1 MAYSAEI
8 DVKVRNLGSISQL
21 EQKLSSISKSVNAIN
36 KKRLGG
42 GASGG
47 GGGSG
52 SSRAAN
58 KANQQEL
65 AFFRVK
71 NSALALTNRALK
83 VQNKLKDTSLDLTQK
98 IADLESIGDLKGA
111 KNLNNLKGVIEK
123 RKSEVILAEKSLIST
138 KEKVKAEVQVAQ
150 ASERTLTAQ
159 QRINALNLSTR
170 FNRAAGNVAGFM
182 DSQRTGIGPS
192 NSLGLPSASMLNADK
207 RGIQRVPTASQLGT
221 KPIALP
227 GGAIDTARI
236 TTSAEKAAIFED
248 RIAKARARSN
258 VENNK
263 LLGSEKQ
270 RNRQAISV
278 NRAIDKQ
285 NKLSRTQA
293 TNLRKL
299 GDSFGKFGQS
309 IGKFQEKL
317 TRTRGPGGRML
328 ALPSSQMLDDRI
340 RATGQTGGIG
350 SQSRFAAGIPR
361 MGFMRSIG
369 ATRGFDAQS
378 ALISGAFPL
387 LFGQG
392 PLAAA
397 GGAIGG
403 GVGGMFGQMGGFAG
417 GLIGTAAVS
426 GVVGLANSSRDLAK
440 AVTTT
445 SGTLDLMRKRS
456 LFSSEAVEA
465 QALSLQ
471 KQGKRTELATL
482 LTNEL
487 NKALGAGG
495 IEQLKDLAANSRESA
510 RQFGIL
516 KTQMDLFIAG
526 PLSKLLEIMNKVVGK
541 ANVVNQLNQ
550 TLKKLEETSPGAVR
564 GIMTDLRAEGSVAQ
578 KAGSVAGSLIN
589 PSPLKVRGT
598 SVGGL
603 STDQL
608 SRFLKIA
615 NSQLPKSTETIGGS
629 PLDTVGLS
637 GKSLDDKLAK
647 LKKETEF
654 HNNIINLGREE
665 AEVQRQINELREGLN
680 ETDLK
685 KIETGEINL
694 RQIVESSRQTEK
706 LADNALKVQEA
717 FAQLSITIGQDI
729 KEGIKG
735 LIKGTSTLSDLLN
748 NVADKFLDVA
758 LNQALFGDI
767 LGSKGDKGGGLLG
780 FLGFADGGR
789 PPVNRPSIVGE
800 KGPELFVPRS
810 SGNIIPNNKLGGG
823 NTNNV
828 VVNVDESGSDVQGD
842 DAAAKELGGLI
853 SVAVQGELLKQ
864 QRPGGLLS
872 R

>member
-1 MAYSAEI
+1 MAYKAEI

-47 GGGSG
+47 SGGSS
-52 SSRAAN
+52 SSRATN

-71 NSALALTNRALK
+71 NSALSLTNRALK
-83 VQNKLKDTSLDLTQK
+83 VQNKLKDTSLDLTSK
-98 IADLESIGDLKGA
+98 IADLEKIGDLKRA

-170 FNRAAGNVAGFM
+170 FNRTAGNVAGFM
-182 DSQRTGIGPS
+182 DSQRKGVGPG
-192 NSLGLPSASMLNADK
+192 NLLGLPSSKDIQN
-207 RGIQRVPTASQLGT
+207 RGIERLIPLPQQSIRGSQSTSEITDFTAS
-221 KPIALP
+221 
-227 GGAIDTARI
+227 
-236 TTSAEKAAIFED
+236 SVEKAEFFEKRRNAAI
-248 RIAKARARSN
+248 ARGI
-258 VENNK
+258 EQNK
-263 LLGSEKQ
+263 KLIGSERI

-293 TNLRKL
+293 NNLRKL
-299 GDSFGKFGQS
+299 GDSFGKLGQNV
-309 IGKFQEKL
+309 GKFQEGL
-317 TRTRGPGGRML
+317 TVTRGAGGKAL
-328 ALPSSQMLDDRI
+328 ALPSSQMLDARV
-340 RATGQTGGIG
+340 RGSGQTGG
-350 SQSRFAAGIPR
+350 FA
-361 MGFMRSIG
+361 RSIPTG
-369 ATRGFDAQS
+369 LSRAFAGFDRGS
-378 ALISGAFPL
+378 ALSSAAISGAFPL

-392 PLAAA
+392 PLTAV

-403 GVGGMFGQMGGFAG
+403 GLGGGFGGQMGGFAG
-417 GLIGTAAVS
+417 GLIGTAVVS
-426 GVVGLANSSRDLAK
+426 GVVGLADSSRELGE
-440 AVTTT
+440 AVRTT

-465 QALSLQ
+465 QAMALQ
-471 KQGKRTELATL
+471 RQGKETELATL
-482 LTNEL
+482 LTDEL

-495 IEQLKDLAANSRESA
+495 LEQLKDLGESSRESA

-526 PLSKLLEIMNKVVGK
+526 PLSTLLKIMNKVVGK

-550 TLKKLEETSPGAVR
+550 TLKKLEETSPGAVK

-578 KAGSVAGSLIN
+578 KTGSVIGGLVN

-598 SVGGL
+598 KVGGL

-608 SRFLKIA
+608 SRFLSIA
-615 NSQLPKSTETIGGS
+615 NSQLPQSDLKIGGS
-629 PLDTVGLS
+629 SLDPIKSS
-637 GKSLDDKLAK
+637 GKSLNDKLAK

-654 HNNIINLGREE
+654 HNNIINLGKEE
-665 AEVQRQINELREGLN
+665 AEIQRQMSDIKEGLN
-680 ETDLK
+680 EKDLK
-685 KIETGEINL
+685 RIESGEINL
-694 RQIVESSRQTEK
+694 RSLIDQRNEAKS
-706 LADNALKVQEA
+706 LADNALKVNEA
-717 FAQLSITIGQDI
+717 FSQISVTIGNDI
-729 KEGIKG
+729 KNGIAG
-735 LIKGTSTLSDLLN
+735 LIKGTSTLGDLLN
-748 NVADKFLDVA
+748 NVADRFLDVA

-767 LGSKGDKGGGLLG
+767 LGAGGKKGGGILG
-780 FLGFADGGR
+780 FLTGGLLANGGR
-789 PPVNRPSIVGE
+789 AAGGKSFIVGE
-800 KGPELFVPRS
+800 KGPELFVPKS
-810 SGNIIPNNKLGGG
+810 SGTIVPNNKLGGG
-823 NTNNV
+823 NNTSV
-828 VVNVDESGSDVQGD
+828 VVNVDASGSDVQGD
-842 DAAAKELGGLI
+842 DAQAKELGGLI
-853 SVAVQGELLKQ
+853 SVAVQSELVRQ

-872 R
+872 SIR